1 MLRRWREEGG
11 PDPRSWMLT
20 FSDLVTLL
28 LTFFVMLLAT
38 RLPEIERLRQAFGP
52 LRQQE
57 SGLRPPAGPS
67 AGELQRL
74 VDTLA
79 PAPGAGA
86 GLPAGAE
93 PAQEGAGLDE
103 AGLGEE
109 LLAEGRGRGLDL
121 RREERGVVITLMN
134 DLTFAPHGAELSP
147 LALERLKLAGR
158 LLRGLEAPLSVE
170 GHTDSQPVPAGGRYR
185 DNWELSLARAR
196 AVLERLWRAEGIDPA
211 RLRLGAMADSR
222 PLRGNDTPAGR
233 AANRRT
239 EIVILAE
246 SR

>member
-1 MLRRWREEGG
+1 MLKRWREEGG

-57 SGLRPPAGPS
+57 SGSRPPSGPS
-67 AGELQRL
+67 VDELQGL
-74 VDTLA
+74 IDGLA
-79 PAPGAGA
+79 PGHRAGA
-86 GLPAGAE
+86 ALPEGTEAE
-93 PAQEGAGLDE
+93 ADE
-103 AGLGEE
+103 ALKTDA
-109 LLAEGRGRGLDL
+109 LLAEAPDRGLTA
-121 RREERGVVITLMN
+121 RREERGVVITLIN
-134 DLTFAPHGAELSP
+134 DLTFAPQGAELSP
-147 LALERLKLAGR
+147 QAQDRLRLVGR
-158 LLRGLEAPLSVE
+158 LLKSLEAPVSVE
-170 GHTDSQPVPAGGRYR
+170 GHSDSQPLPPGGRYK

-196 AVLERLWRAEGIDPA
+196 AVLERLWRVEGIDPA
-211 RLRLGAMADSR
+211 RLRLGALADSR
-222 PLRGNDTPAGR
+222 PLEDNDTPAGR